1 MDSVIAEG
9 AQKNFYGPWLV
20 EYNNIARF
28 DEVNDYKKFG
38 AYTWVDVPEE
48 TKAKMSDSI
57 IKIQSLILPTVRQL
71 SNERNIAQ
79 LQHRVYRKLKVY
91 ED

>member
-1 MDSVIAEG
+1 M
-9 AQKNFYGPWLV
+9 
-20 EYNNIARF
+20 
-28 DEVNDYKKFG
+28 NDYKKLG
-38 AYTWVDVPEE
+38 AYSWIDIPEE

-79 LQHRVYRKLKVY
+79 LQNKVYRKLKVY